1 VGVGAGQFLDAV
13 NLRDVRMI
21 ERRERL
27 RLALETHQAIG
38 VEGKRLR
45 QDLERNITIEPR
57 VAGPVDL
64 AHPASTERRR
74 EGVGPE
80 PGSRRQHSSNHPASV
95 MTGNIPAAIS
105 VNRERRHPDG
115 QGWPP

>member
-1 VGVGAGQFLDAV
+1 MTSTRRTR
-13 NLRDVRMI
+13 LRVRQCPGSSSTLQMI

-64 AHPASTERRR
+64 AHSASTERRR

-80 PGSRRQHSSNHPASV
+80 PGSRVSIRATIRQAS
-95 MTGNIPAAIS
+95 
-105 VNRERRHPDG
+105 
-115 QGWPP
+115 

>member
-38 VEGKRLR
+38 VEGKTT
-45 QDLERNITIEPR
+45 Q
-57 VAGPVDL
+57 AG
-64 AHPASTERRR
+64 S
-74 EGVGPE
+74 
-80 PGSRRQHSSNHPASV
+80 
-95 MTGNIPAAIS
+95 
-105 VNRERRHPDG
+105 
-115 QGWPP
+115 